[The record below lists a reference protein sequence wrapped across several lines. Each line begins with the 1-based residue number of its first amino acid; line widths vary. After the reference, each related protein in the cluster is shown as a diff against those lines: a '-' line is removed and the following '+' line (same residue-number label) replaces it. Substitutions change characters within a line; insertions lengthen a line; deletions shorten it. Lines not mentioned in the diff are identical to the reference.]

1 MRKEST
7 SSQNAPTFTCVV
19 CGKENELVSIG
30 SCEHRRVCSY
40 CSMKSRLHYD
50 YKKCPI
56 CLKILNEVFI
66 CEFTDKTPYATLVK
80 KKDEFYEDEEFDKCH
95 IYFTTIEGKEEA
107 LRLRGFNCPIRS
119 CHSEAF
125 ENIGGLSEHLNKIHK
140 RFYCPYCLKENKTF
154 LSEMNIYNQKNLEDH
169 IKYGEYNKKVVL
181 SPPHPSCPFDNT
193 TFYNDEKMFSHMN
206 SFHFI
211 CQLCRDKK
219 NIIFYPE
226 LNNLLEHYKDNHYCC
241 PFQECLAD
249 VYVVFGKEEELIS
262 HLITK
267 HKVENA
273 NERLNKLAFERKNSD
288 AKELLHEKGE
298 FNFTEYINNIK
309 AESEKYRNNNK
320 NRFVQINEEYYDDE
334 NDKYYYK
341 YNKYG
346 KNENN
351 NNHRGRGGKNNR
363 GNNRNYY
370 NKYNNNWNQNNN
382 YDYYNKQDKNYEQND
397 YNYNNYKQVEF
408 ELNDDNTNKIYENKA
423 QELTHNKGNHHK
435 NYNESEKNKNKN
447 NKKDM
452 DYSFLF
458 SFYLEII
465 KKLIKDKI
473 IKEKINEKSV
483 KLPKE
488 TIYQIII
495 MIDKLDSYEKLL
507 ELTYLNNFGI
517 DLDIHK
523 ELKLVISSNTP
534 ENEEKFKNILKN
546 LSLKKLLIIYKYL
559 YVCSR
564 KVDNLFYRLD
574 FEQIDD
580 DLYEDFVERK
590 KKEEENLSKAEKDKK
605 KRQMQLKSELNM
617 GITLSAEDKKVTEV
631 SFNKKQKNQQHE
643 QKEDKKKE
651 ESPKNKPISKLD
663 MLLNNELDDN
673 KESNNKKKG
682 KKKKGKYVDFNIKDF
697 DLDKDFPKL
706 K

>member
-1 MRKEST
+1 M
-7 SSQNAPTFTCVV
+7 
-19 CGKENELVSIG
+19 
-30 SCEHRRVCSY
+30 
-40 CSMKSRLHYD
+40 
-50 YKKCPI
+50 
-56 CLKILNEVFI
+56 
-66 CEFTDKTPYATLVK
+66 
-80 KKDEFYEDEEFDKCH
+80 
-95 IYFTTIEGKEEA
+95 
-107 LRLRGFNCPIRS
+107 
-119 CHSEAF
+119 
-125 ENIGGLSEHLNKIHK
+125 
-140 RFYCPYCLKENKTF
+140 
-154 LSEMNIYNQKNLEDH
+154 
-169 IKYGEYNKKVVL
+169 
-181 SPPHPSCPFDNT
+181 
-193 TFYNDEKMFSHMN
+193 
-206 SFHFI
+206 
-211 CQLCRDKK
+211 
-219 NIIFYPE
+219 
-226 LNNLLEHYKDNHYCC
+226 
-241 PFQECLAD
+241 
-249 VYVVFGKEEELIS
+249 
-262 HLITK
+262 
-267 HKVENA
+267 
-273 NERLNKLAFERKNSD
+273 
-288 AKELLHEKGE
+288 
-298 FNFTEYINNIK
+298 
-309 AESEKYRNNNK
+309 
-320 NRFVQINEEYYDDE
+320 
-334 NDKYYYK
+334 
-341 YNKYG
+341 
-346 KNENN
+346 
-351 NNHRGRGGKNNR
+351 
-363 GNNRNYY
+363 
-370 NKYNNNWNQNNN
+370 
-382 YDYYNKQDKNYEQND
+382 
-397 YNYNNYKQVEF
+397 EF
-408 ELNDDNTNKIYENKA
+408 ELNEDNTNKIYENKT

-435 NYNESEKNKNKN
+435 NYNESEKNKNKS
-447 NKKDM
+447 NKKDI

-473 IKEKINEKSV
+473 IKEKIDEKSV

-495 MIDKLDSYEKLL
+495 MIDKFDSYEKLL

-523 ELKLVISSNTP
+523 ELKLIISSNTP

-631 SFNKKQKNQQHE
+631 SFNKKPKNQQHE
-643 QKEDKKKE
+643 KKEDNKKE
-651 ESPKNKPISKLD
+651 ETPKNKPISKLD